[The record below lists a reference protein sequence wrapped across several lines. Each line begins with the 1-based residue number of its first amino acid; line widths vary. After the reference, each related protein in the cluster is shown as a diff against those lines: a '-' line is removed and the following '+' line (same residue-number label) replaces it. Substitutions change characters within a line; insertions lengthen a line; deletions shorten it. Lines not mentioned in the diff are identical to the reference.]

1 MRTRSEE
8 SPPRHEDRDRQP
20 GSRRREEPRNFETP
34 GSRHGSN
41 DDAPFGANGEP
52 IPQEEINTNGSER

>member
-20 GSRRREEPRNFETP
+20 GIRRREEPRNFQTHV
-34 GSRHGSN
+34 SKVGSN

-52 IPQEEINTNGSER
+52 IPQEEINTHGSER